1 MSRCVKKILSG
12 AELKLRGKPK
22 HKRYWKSVEGRFF
35 LTGAVRARC
44 LCFGT
49 LLLCVSVVQAHRQ
62 MMQAHRQMM
71 QSQQDEK
78 DKLQHAERKVY
89 KLTKQNGH
97 SVSDM

>member
-62 MMQAHRQMM
+62 MMQ
-71 QSQQDEK
+71 SQQDEK